1 MWYAMWCVVCVH
13 VVGRSGDVMCVVDN
27 VCVVW
32 GVGCVH
38 RGCSVG
44 GSVGCIQGCVGGM
57 VWCGGVHRGCS
68 MGGGVGHVWVC
79 GGM

>member
-38 RGCSVG
+38 RG
-44 GSVGCIQGCVGGM
+44 
-57 VWCGGVHRGCS
+57 
-68 MGGGVGHVWVC
+68 
-79 GGM
+79 